1 LTGGCVYYGDTFPD
15 LQGAYLYGDYSTGK
29 IWGLL
34 HDGQRVV
41 WRRELAD
48 TALQISGFGLDSQGE
63 LLILDYGGGF
73 YRLEPA
79 PAEAQTAPFPARLS
93 ETGVFASVPEHRVQ
107 PGLVPYSVNAPLW
120 SDGAYKERYFGIPQ
134 AAAEKQRIGFT
145 TQGAWQFPD
154 GTVLVKSFAL
164 ETIEG
169 DADSRRW
176 IETRLLTR
184 QQGEWVGYSYAW
196 NDEQTDAEL
205 VAAGGADRD
214 FAIAGKAPAEGRVQH
229 WRYPS
234 RAECMTCHS
243 RAAGFVLGLNTLQMN
258 KPHAYGETIE
268 NQLQTLERA
277 DMLRVDWLAEAK
289 QAVRQEAATRGLQEA
304 ELNAYLARQ
313 FHSQGQRQP
322 TSTALL
328 FQAPSAY
335 ARLADPYDEQAELDV
350 RARSYLHV
358 NCAQCHV
365 QAGGGNAQIDVS
377 FSTPAQKTKLFD
389 ERPQHH
395 TFGIA
400 EARIVAPGF
409 PERSVLYRRMQMRTA
424 GQMPPLATS
433 RVDEQAVRLLHDWIE
448 QLAPATPATR

>member
-1 LTGGCVYYGDTFPD
+1 
-15 LQGAYLYGDYSTGK
+15 
-29 IWGLL
+29 
-34 HDGQRVV
+34 
-41 WRRELAD
+41 
-48 TALQISGFGLDSQGE
+48 
-63 LLILDYGGGF
+63 
-73 YRLEPA
+73 
-79 PAEAQTAPFPARLS
+79 
-93 ETGVFASVPEHRVQ
+93 
-107 PGLVPYSVNAPLW
+107 
-120 SDGAYKERYFGIPQ
+120 
-134 AAAEKQRIGFT
+134 
-145 TQGAWQFPD
+145 
-154 GTVLVKSFAL
+154 
-164 ETIEG
+164 
-169 DADSRRW
+169 
-176 IETRLLTR
+176 
-184 QQGEWVGYSYAW
+184 
-196 NDEQTDAEL
+196 
-205 VAAGGADRD
+205 
-214 FAIAGKAPAEGRVQH
+214 
-229 WRYPS
+229 
-234 RAECMTCHS
+234 
-243 RAAGFVLGLNTLQMN
+243 
-258 KPHAYGETIE
+258 
-268 NQLQTLERA
+268 
-277 DMLRVDWLAEAK
+277 MLRVDWLAEAK

-389 ERPQHH
+389 ETPQHH

-448 QLAPATPATR
+448 QLAPAIPASR